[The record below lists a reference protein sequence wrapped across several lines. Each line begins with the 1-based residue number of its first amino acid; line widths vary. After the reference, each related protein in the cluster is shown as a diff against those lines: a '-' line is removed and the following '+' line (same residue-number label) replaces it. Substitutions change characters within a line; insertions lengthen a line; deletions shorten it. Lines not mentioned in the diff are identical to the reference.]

1 MKRILL
7 LLLLS
12 APLSACGQS
21 ENILPPPPLDPPSFE
36 AMTIETLDPL
46 PAPSGELLIIDA
58 SQLIAD
64 FEMIGEFNNVG
75 GKYGAWASGP
85 PDPAGKCAVE
95 LSPEGE
101 GGGAALK
108 ILYDITTP
116 GSYGGIWMHLNGF
129 DASKDTCFVLSARTP
144 DAGPDFF
151 VELKD
156 SAGRNVSR
164 AKVSGVGKA
173 WTKVCLPMSAF
184 DKLKNPGDLYEL
196 ALVFDQN
203 VCSVKKGTY
212 IIDNI
217 RFE

>member
-1 MKRILL
+1 MNRALILL
-7 LLLLS
+7 GV
-12 APLSACGQS
+12 AGMFAACAKTDG
-21 ENILPPPPLDPPSFE
+21 ILPPPPLDPPPLES
-36 AMTIETLDPL
+36 MTIETLDEL

-101 GGGAALK
+101 GGGSALR
-108 ILYDITTP
+108 ISYDITTP
-116 GSYGGIWMHLNGF
+116 GSYGGIWMHLENF
-129 DASKDTCFVLSARTP
+129 DASADTCLVLSVRTP

-164 AKVSGVGKA
+164 AKATGVGKT
-173 WTKVCLPMSAF
+173 WTKVSLPFSAF
-184 DKLKNPGDLYEL
+184 EKIKEWNRLYEL

-203 VCSVKKGTY
+203 VSTVKKGTY